1 VFFGEVGLAGE
12 VRAVGQTE
20 ARVKEA
26 AKLGFE
32 QVFLPTG
39 GRQGARRSPAQ
50 DGLRIQEIRRL
61 DELRALLG
69 CDDDALPAAAAR
81 PSIARAGPG

>member
-32 QVFLPTG
+32 QVFLPPG
-39 GRQGARRSPAQ
+39 GSQGGRRSPTQ
-50 DGLRIQEIRRL
+50 DGLRVQEIRRL
-61 DELRALLG
+61 GELPELLG
-69 CDDDALPAAAAR
+69 CDGRALSAGAR
-81 PSIARAGPG
+81 QPIARAGAG